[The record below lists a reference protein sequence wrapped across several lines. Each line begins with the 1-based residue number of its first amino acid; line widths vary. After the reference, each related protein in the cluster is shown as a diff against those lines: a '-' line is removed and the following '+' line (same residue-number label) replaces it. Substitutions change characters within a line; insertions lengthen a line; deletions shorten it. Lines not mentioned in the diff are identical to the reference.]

1 MEIGL
6 KIRDHSV
13 LSLLSWALG
22 LLVGA
27 RELLHSSVG
36 KLWAMAVDSASIH
49 CCKKEEDDW
58 HTALHFR
65 RPWNSVSIQVFRL
78 FFKLKELSLEID

>member
-27 RELLHSSVG
+27 RELLHSFVG
-36 KLWAMAVDSASIH
+36 KLWAMAVDPASIH

-65 RPWNSVSIQVFRL
+65 RPWNSVSI
-78 FFKLKELSLEID
+78 